1 MELLDV
7 VDEKDRITGKILDR
21 ETIHENGLWHR
32 QATCWIMNKEGKL
45 LFQKRSKLK
54 SHNPSKWSRTGGHI
68 DAGEEV
74 LDGIIREIKE
84 EIGVNIPK
92 EKLKL
97 IQKEPFEK
105 EYINKKT
112 KHRYWAYDYFTIVDY
127 KLSDYTMQKEEVDD
141 LKYISIEEMEEL
153 KKKNNSEY
161 TFVKWE
167 NVEQIIEMIKKITK
181 EKLGF

>member
-1 MELLDV
+1 M
-7 VDEKDRITGKILDR
+7 
-21 ETIHENGLWHR
+21 
-32 QATCWIMNKEGKL
+32 
-45 LFQKRSKLK
+45 
-54 SHNPSKWSRTGGHI
+54 
-68 DAGEEV
+68 

-112 KHRYWAYDYFTIVDY
+112 KHRYCAYDYFTIVDY

-167 NVEQIIEMIKKITK
+167 NVEEIIEMLKKIRK